1 MDEARHRGPRG
12 AAEQVRRSYSSGG
25 RVVAFATALTFV
37 CCGRG
42 DSSSA
47 RPDSALRSAA
57 TEQPD
62 TIGDSVTGTVD
73 PTTRQPSEAGAMPAT
88 LSEVRTA
95 LRGGSAVRVVFQFA
109 ESQLPGY
116 TIAYANQPPSSCGS
130 GKAVDIEGKAYL
142 AVRLS
147 PAQAHAARGSDQVAT
162 AGPTDRRGALGP
174 LLQLTQTCDFEGV
187 VQWVLGLR
195 EQLPYRVFA
204 LAAPTRLVID
214 VFPDGKARRADST
227 PKPNDESDYQAAP

>member
-1 MDEARHRGPRG
+1 M
-12 AAEQVRRSYSSGG
+12 
-25 RVVAFATALTFV
+25 AFATALTFV
-37 CCGRG
+37 GCARG
-42 DSSSA
+42 DSSFARSDSA
-47 RPDSALRSAA
+47 RPPAPAS
-57 TEQPD
+57 QPD
-62 TIGDSVTGTVD
+62 TTGGGITATVAQS
-73 PTTRQPSEAGAMPAT
+73 TREPSEAGGMPAT

-95 LRGGSAVRVVFQFA
+95 LQGDSAVRVVFQFA
-109 ESQLPGY
+109 ESRVPGY
-116 TIAYANQPPSSCGS
+116 TVAYTNQPPTSCGS
-130 GKAVDIEGKAYL
+130 GNRVDVAGKAYL

-147 PAQAHAARGSDQVAT
+147 SAQAHTARGSDQVAT
-162 AGPTDRRGALGP
+162 AAPSDRRPALGP
-174 LLQLTQTCDFEGV
+174 LHQLTQTCDFEGV